1 MYYTQ
6 EQLKQIQQLASELTP
21 ATEIGVLL
29 GIDEKELIYDIN
41 DSDSPVH
48 HAFYIGFATTANE
61 MRKQEIE
68 WAKAGSPVAVVKM
81 SDYIRD
87 ILSDLKK

>member
-1 MYYTQ
+1 MTP
-6 EQLKQIQQLASELTP
+6 ASEI
-21 ATEIGVLL
+21 AVLMN
-29 GIDEKELIYDIN
+29 IDSRELIFDIN
-41 DSDSPVH
+41 DIDNPVH
-48 HAFYIGFATTANE
+48 QAFFLGYATTANE

-87 ILSDLKK
+87 IQTDLAK